1 LTYALIKLE
10 PKDCNSPS
18 KHAMNAEMHKCRSF
32 KIIASRLKRCSSWCC
47 HVYISTNTGAS
58 KCSKWSNET
67 KNGIVASLIK
77 FEQFKR
83 GFTTKRAHNKYRQE
97 INLVLHMYAKW
108 TTPNKVHTSCH
119 EANLWFDQIFRY
131 WILSELCSLSQKFVK
146 QMCVGGYRCHQN
158 LTYRSCQAYA
168 KSHQKLKTVI
178 SVSITELKFTLKCN
192 RELSRYSDMGQQRP
206 ILIFSYLVFQVLA
219 QIQVSQASV

>member
-1 LTYALIKLE
+1 MHISQLWVELETSPPCWQHEWLWHCECGNFSPLLTYALIKLE

-18 KHAMNAEMHKCRSF
+18 KYAMNAQMHKCRSF

-58 KCSKWSNET
+58 KCSKWSNEM
-67 KNGIVASLIK
+67 KYGIVTSLIK

-83 GFTTKRAHNKYRQE
+83 AFTTKRAHSKYRQE

-119 EANLWFDQIFRY
+119 EINL
-131 WILSELCSLSQKFVK
+131 
-146 QMCVGGYRCHQN
+146 
-158 LTYRSCQAYA
+158 
-168 KSHQKLKTVI
+168 
-178 SVSITELKFTLKCN
+178 
-192 RELSRYSDMGQQRP
+192 
-206 ILIFSYLVFQVLA
+206 
-219 QIQVSQASV
+219 